1 MILAALAWVC
11 LAGAA
16 LAQVQAQAPAPA
28 AASAPVSSALVFP
41 PLTGRVV
48 DQAGLLPPQDQA
60 AISDALAALEATTS
74 SQVVVATVKS
84 LQGRDIADYGYQL
97 GRFWKIGQKDTNTG
111 ALLIVAPTERAVR
124 IEVGYGLEGVL
135 TDAAT
140 RVIIESTILPAFRTG
155 DYPTGIKR
163 GTAQIIQLLRG
174 DASAVA
180 KPVQHVSRVQTG
192 GIPLWAIIA
201 CGVVFV
207 FLLIHCAV
215 SGGVLCQI
223 MTQMAFMAATSSG
236 RGGSGGSGP
245 SFGGGGGS
253 FGGGGS
259 SGKW

>member
-1 MILAALAWVC
+1 MRIERQTGAGGVSTGGDTVSRIQEMQAKLDELLLRYTDRHPDVIAARAALAD
-11 LAGAA
+11 LK
-16 LAQVQAQAPAPA
+16 Q
-28 AASAPVSSALVFP
+28 
-41 PLTGRVV
+41 RR
-48 DQAGLLPPQDQA
+48 
-60 AISDALAALEATTS
+60 INEME
-74 SQVVVATVKS
+74 S
-84 LQGRDIADYGYQL
+84 LR
-97 GRFWKIGQKDTNTG
+97 
-111 ALLIVAPTERAVR
+111 
-124 IEVGYGLEGVL
+124 
-135 TDAAT
+135 
-140 RVIIESTILPAFRTG
+140 
-155 DYPTGIKR
+155 
-163 GTAQIIQLLRG
+163 RG